1 MHIEDN
7 AKELYSNMIT
17 LLLAWQ
23 IARYVGKSEAA
34 AIKKCARKILQR
46 TKDRQEYEVF
56 KKIAYSGSDFKV
68 VETAKKCFEEN
79 KRLGY
84 I

>member
-7 AKELYSNMIT
+7 AQELYSNMIT

-23 IARYVGKSEAA
+23 IARYIGKSEAA
-34 AIKKCARKILQR
+34 AIKKCARKITQR
-46 TKDRQEYEVF
+46 TKDKQEYEVF
-56 KKIAYSGSDFKV
+56 RKIAYSDSDYKV
-68 VETAKKCFEEN
+68 VETAQKCFDEN